1 MSFTVFMIDGGAGRA
16 IAAIPALL
24 KYHRLNPDDDF
35 KVLVHGWDTLYWG
48 IQELQ
53 DRTFN
58 PTNKGT
64 FENVILGCKRIV
76 SPEPYRYPSYFTQK
90 KSLSETFDEIINE
103 TNDHSD
109 LIIPTLVT
117 SKGEEKMASNII
129 MEAKKKQKKEFTIV
143 IQPYGRGA
151 RVDNGH
157 VMDDG
162 SRSFDPDTYLLLAK
176 KLATKYNLIYFGEK
190 QFAIDQDTYTH
201 KVELDLRGWAALIQ
215 SSDYFIGCDS
225 VGQYMARCF
234 DIPGTVV
241 FGSTY
246 PINTS
251 FPNHFQIIQKEG
263 AKKYAPIRLVDLDCH
278 LADRY
283 NDKLMDFEES
293 EVQEIFLKI
302 VKDIEA
308 KVKK

>member
-16 IAAIPALL
+16 LAAIPSLL

-64 FENVILGCKRIV
+64 FENIILGCKRIV
-76 SPEPYRYPSYFTQK
+76 SPEPYRQPSYFTQK
-90 KSLSETFDEIINE
+90 KSLAEAFDEIINE

-109 LIIPTLVT
+109 LGAPKIVT
-117 SKGEEKMASNII
+117 SKGEEKMAANILVDV
-129 MEAKKKQKKEFTIV
+129 KKQQKKDLTII

-162 SRSFDPDTYLLLAK
+162 SRSLDPDTYLLLAK
-176 KLATKYNLIYFGEK
+176 KLATKYNLVYFGEK
-190 QFAIDQDTYTH
+190 QFSVDQDTYTH
-201 KVELDLRGWAALIQ
+201 KLELDLRGWAALIQ
-215 SSDYFIGCDS
+215 SADYFVGCDS

-234 DIPGTVV
+234 NKPGTVIY
-241 FGSTY
+241 GSTF

-251 FPNHFQIIQKEG
+251 FPNHFQIIEKEG
-263 AKKYAPIRLVDLDCH
+263 VKKYAPIRLVDLDCH
-278 LADRY
+278 LADRM
-283 NDKLMDFEES
+283 NDTLMDFTPD
-293 EVQEIFLKI
+293 EVQDMFLKI
-302 VKDIEA
+302 VKDIES
-308 KVKK
+308 KVK